1 MDKLYFDVETTGPD
15 SQTDRIVELAIKIV
29 DENGNVTLNKAKRY
43 NPEKKISPEATKVH
57 GITNKDVED
66 CPTFAEDAKKL
77 KKLFE
82 NKIIVGYNC
91 MVFDIPILMNE
102 FDRAGV
108 EIELAGKYIDVFR
121 IEQKIDSRSLS
132 NVYRKYTGQELDN
145 AHDASADINATHTV
159 LEHQLKVI
167 QKNVFAQGGEMSD
180 EVLYDL
186 SGTKDLVDLYG
197 KFKRDSEGYLI
208 FNFGQK
214 CKGKRVVDEV
224 SYSEWM
230 LKEKFPS
237 QVKKLIREEQ
247 QRVVKKAFG
256 KNDKNAA
263 IFNEPEKKKETPGG
277 FQSVFTADDD
287 LPF

>member
-29 DENGNVTLNKAKRY
+29 DEQGKVILNKAKRY
-43 NPEKKISPEATKVH
+43 NPEKKISAEATKIH
-57 GITNKDVED
+57 GISNMDVKD
-66 CPTFAEDAKKL
+66 CPTFSEDARKL

-82 NKIIVGYNC
+82 DKIIIGYNC

-108 EIELAGKYIDVFR
+108 EVELSGKYVDVFR
-121 IEQKIDSRSLS
+121 IEQKIDSRTLG
-132 NVYRKYTGQELDN
+132 NVYKKYTGLTLEN
-145 AHDASADINATHTV
+145 AHDASADINATHV
-159 LEHQLKVI
+159 ILEKQI
-167 QKNVFAQGGEMSD
+167 EAIGGAGDQMD
-180 EVLYDL
+180 ENKLYEL
-186 SGTKDLVDLYG
+186 SGTNDLVDLYG

-224 SYSEWM
+224 SYAEWM

-237 QVKKLIREEQ
+237 QVKKLIKQEQ

-263 IFNEPEKKKETPGG
+263 VFNEPDKKKPAGKGG
-277 FQSVFTADDD
+277 FEPVFTADDD